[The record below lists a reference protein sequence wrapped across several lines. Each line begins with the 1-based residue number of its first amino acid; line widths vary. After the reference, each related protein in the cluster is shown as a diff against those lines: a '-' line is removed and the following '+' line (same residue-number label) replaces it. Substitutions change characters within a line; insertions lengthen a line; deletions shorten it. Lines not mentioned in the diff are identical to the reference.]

1 MNKALIEAGNRPE
14 GLIIQPGEMHGYYDE
29 KNRERLYTEMLA
41 FFDRH
46 IGKPQVAAGSGSD

>member
-1 MNKALIEAGNRPE
+1 MIFL
-14 GLIIQPGEMHGYYDE
+14 PGEMHVYYDE

-46 IGKPQVAAGSGSD
+46 IGKPQVDAGSGSD